1 MRVAVISDIHSNFKA
16 FEAFLEYIE
25 THPVDSIIGLGDY
38 VTDMPYPRRTLD
50 MLYDLMKKYPCTILR
65 GNREEYLLN
74 HRKQDQGWHISSPNG
89 ALLYTYENITAEDM
103 DFFESL
109 PTVMTKVKLGDCPE
123 LTLCHGAPE
132 EVRGNL
138 KYDLDLQDQ
147 VMKELPT
154 QYLLGGHTHHQE
166 TVSLHGK
173 LYINPG
179 SLGLAIDEKGGH
191 ADFAILE
198 GNKEGWEYELISIP
212 YDLEGMLQ
220 TFAESGVDAYGL
232 VLNRAVKKTMITG
245 INWFYFAAMDAMKLS
260 GKPLNQVEEDI
271 WDQVAEKLEL

>member
-25 THPVDSIIGLGDY
+25 KHPVDAIIGLGDY

-50 MLYDLMKKYPCTILR
+50 MLYDLMEKYPCTILR

-74 HRKQDQGWHISSPNG
+74 HRKQDQGWHISSPSG
-89 ALLYTYENITAEDM
+89 ALLYTYKSITTEDL
-103 DFFESL
+103 DFFEGL
-109 PTVMTKVKLGDCPE
+109 PTVMDKVKLGDCPE

-138 KYDLDLQDQ
+138 KYDLALQDK
-147 VMKELPT
+147 VMKELT
-154 QYLLGGHTHHQE
+154 TRYLLGGHTHHQE
-166 TVSLHGK
+166 VVSLYDK

-198 GNKEGWEYELISIP
+198 GNKEGWKYELISIP
-212 YDLEGMLQ
+212 YDLEGMLK
-220 TFAESGVDAYGL
+220 TFAESGVDEYGL
-232 VLNRAVKKTMITG
+232 VLNRAVKKTMKTG
-245 INWFYFAAMDAMKLS
+245 INWFYLAAMDAMKLS
-260 GKPLNQVEEDI
+260 GKPLQQVDEDI
-271 WDQVAEKLEL
+271 WNQVAEKLEL